1 MNKEGKVN
9 YAAIQRD
16 PDLLDALLFTI
27 ADFDAAHVTAADQ
40 YAFYLN
46 AYNVL
51 VIGDIVRN
59 YPLKSVQDMPG
70 FFNKTLHRV
79 GGERLTLDQIETD
92 KLRKI
97 YDDPR
102 LHFALVCGTQSCPCL
117 NRTAY
122 VGTELFVQLN
132 NQAKFALADPAFVK
146 VNPDAKLVQLPEIFK
161 WYEAD
166 SSTSGKTGVLYVNQ
180 FRKEKRTHVPT
191 WFAVEYTPATGART
205 NRPAASQGGK
215 NVTEPARLRTP
226 NGFHPYLLTPP
237 AYDS

>member
-1 MNKEGKVN
+1 MLLNGSTVCAQRAKNDAGTALTAQTTDFLQQYVNKEGKVN

-16 PDLLDALLFTI
+16 PDLPDALLFTI

-51 VIGDIVRN
+51 VIGDIMRN

-117 NRTAY
+117 TAPH
-122 VGTELFVQLN
+122 V
-132 NQAKFALADPAFVK
+132 LAPSC
-146 VNPDAKLVQLPEIFK
+146 L
-161 WYEAD
+161 
-166 SSTSGKTGVLYVNQ
+166 SS
-180 FRKEKRTHVPT
+180 
-191 WFAVEYTPATGART
+191 
-205 NRPAASQGGK
+205 
-215 NVTEPARLRTP
+215 
-226 NGFHPYLLTPP
+226 
-237 AYDS
+237 